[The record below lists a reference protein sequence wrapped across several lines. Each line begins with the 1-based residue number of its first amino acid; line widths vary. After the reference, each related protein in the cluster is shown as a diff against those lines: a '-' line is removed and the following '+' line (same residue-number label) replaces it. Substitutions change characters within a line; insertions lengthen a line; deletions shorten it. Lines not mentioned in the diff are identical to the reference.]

1 MQVWVRTVGDWI
13 RRPNALL
20 ESSLEYFPRPSR
32 TMKSDAK
39 TELLA
44 DHSMQANGDLCARN
58 MNHEFASYRED
69 LRRFVARQ
77 LNSRQEADDVVQD
90 IYQELLRY
98 PARDAI
104 LNPRAWLW
112 RIAWR
117 VLNAARATRRKSQS
131 HIAVDPTVIV
141 DWANRNGFQ
150 TASVETQLE
159 AADELLA
166 ALNGLPPQTQIAIV
180 RSRRD
185 GWSLEAIAAE
195 LGVSTHMV
203 EKHITRALAHFTAL
217 SRTKTASR
225 NELQK

>member
-1 MQVWVRTVGDWI
+1 MPPQTSG
-13 RRPNALL
+13 NMAN
-20 ESSLEYFPRPSR
+20 
-32 TMKSDAK
+32 DA
-39 TELLA
+39 EADPLS
-44 DHSMQANGDLCARN
+44 DHSLQANGDLCARTIN
-58 MNHEFASYRED
+58 PDFASYREE

-117 VLNAARATRRKSQS
+117 VLNAARETRRKARS
-131 HIAVDPTVIV
+131 HIAVDPTVIEE
-141 DWANRNGFQ
+141 WANRSGFQ
-150 TASVETQLE
+150 TAASAESQLE

-166 ALNGLPPQTQIAIV
+166 ALNKLPVPTQIAIV

-185 GWSLEAIAAE
+185 GWTLEAIAQE

-203 EKHITRALAHFTAL
+203 EKHITRALAHFTAISMEKST
-217 SRTKTASR
+217 SRKESR
-225 NELQK
+225 R

>member
-1 MQVWVRTVGDWI
+1 MENDAEADQLS
-13 RRPNALL
+13 NH
-20 ESSLEYFPRPSR
+20 SLQLN
-32 TMKSDAK
+32 D
-39 TELLA
+39 
-44 DHSMQANGDLCARN
+44 DLNARN
-58 MNHEFASYRED
+58 INHEFASYRED

-117 VLNAARATRRKSQS
+117 VLNVARETRRKARS
-131 HIAVDPTVIV
+131 HIAVDPVVIEE
-141 DWANRNGFQ
+141 WANRNGFHAA
-150 TASVETQLE
+150 ASAEAPLE

-166 ALNGLPPQTQIAIV
+166 ALSKLPVPTQIAIV

-185 GWSLEAIAAE
+185 GWTLEAIAKE

-203 EKHITRALAHFTAL
+203 EKHITRALAHFTTL
-217 SRTKTASR
+217 SREKSASR
-225 NELQK
+225 KESRR

>member
-1 MQVWVRTVGDWI
+1 MKNDAEGD
-13 RRPNALL
+13 LL
-20 ESSLEYFPRPSR
+20 S
-32 TMKSDAK
+32 
-39 TELLA
+39 
-44 DHSMQANGDLCARN
+44 DHSLQANGELCARN
-58 MNHEFASYRED
+58 INNEFASYRED

-117 VLNAARATRRKSQS
+117 VLNVARETRRKARS
-131 HIAVDPTVIV
+131 HIAVDPMIIEE
-141 DWANRNGFQ
+141 WANRSGFQ
-150 TASVETQLE
+150 TAASVESQLE

-166 ALNGLPPQTQIAIV
+166 ALNELPAPTQIAIV

-185 GWSLEAIAAE
+185 GWSLEAIAKE

-217 SRTKTASR
+217 SRGKSASR
-225 NELQK
+225 KESRR

>member
-1 MQVWVRTVGDWI
+1 MKDDTEADQV
-13 RRPNALL
+13 
-20 ESSLEYFPRPSR
+20 S
-32 TMKSDAK
+32 
-39 TELLA
+39 
-44 DHSMQANGDLCARN
+44 DHSLQANGELCARSI
-58 MNHEFASYRED
+58 NHEFASYRED

-117 VLNAARATRRKSQS
+117 VLNVARETRRKSRT
-131 HIAVDPTVIV
+131 HIAVDPVVIEE
-141 DWANRNGFQ
+141 WANRSGYQ
-150 TASVETQLE
+150 TAASAEAPLE

-166 ALNGLPPQTQIAIV
+166 ALSQLPVPTQIAIV

-185 GWSLEAIAAE
+185 GWTLEAIAKE

-203 EKHITRALAHFTAL
+203 EKHITRALAHFTRL
-217 SRTKTASR
+217 SREQSASR
-225 NELQK
+225 RESRR